1 MKELQIERNT
11 DHKKVIITLTD
22 DELEKAYRIMER
34 RYLDEDFAN
43 TLADDARNPDTRFH
57 SGHLEEFPELSDWLC
72 AYFDDIYDANM
83 SHNDLIELSLK
94 HLHNASLKPQ
104 FFLSLSMAAPV
115 VCMGIEKDI
124 SECEQICGRH
134 HRYSNIA
141 EADDRSRQWE
151 TLASILAMHQS
162 GSCTCNKNHSDK
174 ECSAAK
180 YLKGTWDI
188 SEFFHLE
195 DRKEAAE

>member
-1 MKELQIERNT
+1 MKELQIER
-11 DHKKVIITLTD
+11 IIDNRKTTVTLTD

-43 TLADDARNPDTRFH
+43 ALADAAQDPDTRFH

-124 SECEQICGRH
+124 SECKQICGRH

>member
-72 AYFDDIYDANM
+72 VYFDAIYDANM
-83 SHNDLIELSLK
+83 GHNDLLELALN
-94 HLHNASLKPQ
+94 HLHNESLKPH
-104 FFLSLSMAAPV
+104 FFLSLSRTAPA
-115 VCMGIEKDI
+115 VCMGIDKDMAD
-124 SECEQICGRH
+124 CEQNCARY
-134 HRYSNIA
+134 HRCSNIA
-141 EADDRSRQWE
+141 EANDRSRQWE
-151 TLASILAMHQS
+151 MIASLLTMHNS
-162 GSCTCNKNHSDK
+162 GSCTCGKDDSGV
-174 ECSAAK
+174 ECPAAK
-180 YLKGTWDI
+180 YLKGAWDI

-195 DRKEAAE
+195 DRKEAA

>member
-141 EADDRSRQWE
+141 DADDRSRQWE

>member
-1 MKELQIERNT
+1 MKELQIER
-11 DHKKVIITLTD
+11 IIDNRKTTVTLTD

-43 TLADDARNPDTRFH
+43 ALADAAQDPDTRFH

-72 AYFDDIYDANM
+72 TYFDAIYDANM
-83 SHNDLIELSLK
+83 SHNDLLEFSLNY
-94 HLHNASLKPQ
+94 LQYVSLEPW
-104 FFLSLSMAAPV
+104 FFKALAESVSA
-115 VCMGIEKDI
+115 VCMGAEKDME
-124 SECEQICGRH
+124 ECEQNCSRY
-134 HRYSNIA
+134 HRCSNIA

-151 TLASILAMHQS
+151 TLASMLAMHQS
-162 GSCTCNKNHSDK
+162 GSCTCNKDHSDG
-174 ECSAAK
+174 ECPAAK

>member
-1 MKELQIERNT
+1 MKELQIER
-11 DHKKVIITLTD
+11 IIDNRKTTVTLTD

-43 TLADDARNPDTRFH
+43 ALADAAQDPDTRFH

-141 EADDRSRQWE
+141 EADDRSRQLE

-162 GSCTCNKNHSDK
+162 GSCTCNKEDGDG
-174 ECSAAK
+174 ECPAAK

-188 SEFFHLE
+188 SAFFHLE
-195 DRKEAAE
+195 DRKAAVE